1 MIVKKI
7 LVDDKEVLFAASA
20 RTPRLYRQLFN
31 RDVIKDMASLYKK
44 FQDALKS
51 RNVTNISELDPVTQ
65 LSLVDLEIFENIAYC
80 MARQASSDV
89 PDTADEWL
97 DQFDTFDI
105 YSVFP
110 QLMELWANNQRGMS
124 IPKKK

>member
-1 MIVKKI
+1 MIVKKVEI
-7 LVDDKEVLFAASA
+7 DGKEVKFAASA

-31 RDVIKDMASLYKK
+31 RDVITDMASLYKN

-65 LSLVDLEIFENIAYC
+65 LSLVDLEIFENLAYC